1 MPTQQYRTKD
11 GKRVKGVT
19 TLLNVLAKPALIYWA
34 FLQGLENFNR
44 VTEGIMHI
52 VSDAEENYAEYGT
65 EDTAS
70 ISEIRQF
77 IQHFEIGALYDKR
90 DKAATAGTLGHLF
103 VENHLKKLP
112 DPSTAGLPEPI
123 VKKAEGSYLAYLEW
137 ERSHK
142 FQMVHSELS
151 LVSEVYG
158 FGGTIDI
165 GAVVGEMGIVD
176 IKTSKGIYF
185 TMIVQVAAYG
195 QLYNEHHPDA
205 PIKGYHIL
213 RLGEEGDFDHKYWP
227 NLDDYWEV
235 FKLCLGIQNI
245 LDKTG
250 DRKSVV

>member
-1 MPTQQYRTKD
+1 MSPTQQYRTKD

-19 TLLNVLAKPALIYWA
+19 TILNVLAKPALIFWA
-34 FLQGLENFNR
+34 YTQGLENFNR
-44 VTEGIMHI
+44 ITEQISRECQSEDHF
-52 VSDAEENYAEYGT
+52 NYIALRE
-65 EDTAS
+65 S
-70 ISEIRQF
+70 ILKALKD
-77 IQHFEIGALYDKR
+77 FEIGALYEKR

-103 VENHLKKLP
+103 VENHLKGLP

-123 VKKAEGSYLAYLEW
+123 IKKAEGSYIAFLEW
-137 ERSHK
+137 KRSHK
-142 FQMVHSELS
+142 FHMVHSELP
-151 LVSEVYG
+151 LVSEQYG

-235 FKLCLGIQNI
+235 FKFCLGIQNI

-250 DRKSVV
+250 QKL

>member
-19 TLLNVLAKPALIYWA
+19 SILNVLAKPALLFWA
-34 FLQGLENFNR
+34 YTQGLENFNR
-44 VTEGIMHI
+44 ITEQISKECNLDDHTDMTLR
-52 VSDAEENYAEYGT
+52 D
-65 EDTAS
+65 S
-70 ISEIRQF
+70 IIEILKN
-77 IQHFEIGALYDKR
+77 FEIGALYDKR

-103 VENHLKKLP
+103 VENHLKGLP
-112 DPSTAGLPEPI
+112 DPSTEGLPEPI

-142 FQMVHSELS
+142 FQMVHSELP
-151 LVSEVYG
+151 LVSEEHK

-235 FKLCLGIQNI
+235 FKFCLGIQNI
-245 LDKTG
+245 LDKLG
-250 DRKSVV
+250 QKL